1 MATIAQEAI
10 DYQIKRFL
18 RPDWRR
24 FWKPGHENDPLYK
37 LYESA
42 ERKFDPNQPRVPRG
56 EPGGGQWTSR
66 DGSSDQIATRAA
78 ADNNDQEGSDAS
90 TTDTTDNQLGG
101 LKTADRAA
109 VCLEQYRLDSFICQA
124 VRTAS
129 CWRQAGFRLGQCM
142 AGGYVP
148 PIYH

>member
-1 MATIAQEAI
+1 MAKVAEEAI
-10 DYQIKRFL
+10 LYQIKRSL

-42 ERKFDPNQPRVPRG
+42 ERKFDANQPRVPKG
-56 EPGGGQWTSR
+56 EPEGGQWTS
-66 DGSSDQIATRAA
+66 DGGSDQTTGSAA
-78 ADNNDQEGSDAS
+78 AGTNDQQTSDVS
-90 TTDTTDNQLGG
+90 TTADTDNQLGG
-101 LKTADRAA
+101 LKTADRATG
-109 VCLEQYRLDSFICQA
+109 CLAQYKLDVDICRI

-142 AGGYVP
+142 AGGYIP